1 MDDPR
6 ASVARIAQ
14 RLATPESTVRHRLN
28 RLVKSGTIEFGV
40 MTNPR
45 QLGYAAWAMIQV
57 QAAPTQIRSVAHR
70 LAAAPEVYFVMIT
83 TGTFNIVA
91 TAVFR
96 SNEDFLDFITRALS
110 RISGVVQ
117 VSTASV
123 LQVVKRTLALGL
135 PHEQAGPRT
144 QSAPAGTGPA
154 AGPSD
159 RPTSRSRRAAP
170 RGARA

>member
-28 RLVKSGTIEFGV
+28 RLVQNGTIEFGV

-57 QAAPTQIRSVAHR
+57 QAAPTQIRSVARR

-96 SNEDFLDFITRALS
+96 SNEDFLDFVTRALS
-110 RISGVVQ
+110 RVPGVAQ

-135 PHEQAGPRT
+135 PQEQAGPRT
-144 QSAPAGTGPA
+144 RSAPAGTGPA
-154 AGPSD
+154 ARPSD
-159 RPTSRSRRAAP
+159 RPTARSRRAAP
-170 RGARA
+170 RQARA